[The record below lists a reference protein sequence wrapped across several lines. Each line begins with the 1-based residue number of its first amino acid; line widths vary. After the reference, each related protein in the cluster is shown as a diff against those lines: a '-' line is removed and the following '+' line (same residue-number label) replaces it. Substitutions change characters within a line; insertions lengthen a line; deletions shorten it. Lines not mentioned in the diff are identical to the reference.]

1 MPFKSWAQRRK
12 FMEMVKRGEISQST
26 FDEWDRHTDLLHLPP
41 KTKKKSATK
50 SQKARLKPVKM
61 V

>member
-12 FMEMVKRGEISQST
+12 FKAMVKSGEISQAT

-41 KTKKKSATK
+41 KTKKKSA
-50 SQKARLKPVKM
+50 SRAQKARVKPVKIL
-61 V
+61 